1 LALTDFSQAPRPDL
15 SDHVVSA
22 FSDLELLVRREVELL
37 DQVVPVPCAWV
48 VQRRLLSMSPW
59 RESAS
64 SDGRPAVHG
73 ALV

>member
-1 LALTDFSQAPRPDL
+1 MSLAREAAGQEADLCSDLAL
-15 SDHVVSA
+15 
-22 FSDLELLVRREVELL
+22 LVWREVELL